1 MPILLPITLM
11 FILPFGILFD
21 SVLRHAD
28 RESSTW
34 QAVARIG
41 VIAGILAVLL
51 TTLYGAMFLTSLFDT
66 LPFGEYLLGT
76 AFLGLPAAFV
86 GIGCSALCLKS
97 KAHSQA
103 LVGLIISVACVVMW
117 IMIDLESVI
126 G

>member
-51 TTLYGAMFLTSLFDT
+51 TTLYGAMFLTSLFDIKST
-66 LPFGEYLLGT
+66 LLSKQHY
-76 AFLGLPAAFV
+76 FLYFLSLAMYPKFLFV
-86 GIGCSALCLKS
+86 VK
-97 KAHSQA
+97 
-103 LVGLIISVACVVMW
+103 
-117 IMIDLESVI
+117 
-126 G
+126 